1 MIYTLT
7 LNPAID
13 LFIKTQEM
21 QPNTVNRTES
31 YDVQANGK
39 GVNVSFVLHR
49 LGIVNTALGVGAGFT
64 LDYITNFLRENEIPN
79 IFYKDKGFTRINV
92 FTRVLNENNEYKLVN
107 PGPNIS
113 VQTLNKLIDKIK
125 TLNKT
130 DWLCVCGSFAQGI
143 NSSIIITLGKLSQKY
158 GFKLIIDTSYSDVLD
173 VLKFHPYLIKPNE
186 EELISWF
193 GADHDTSIETI
204 TVLAKKAI
212 IAGAENVLVSLGS
225 RGALLVTPDSVF
237 FGNAPKI
244 NVLNTAGAGD
254 TMLGTFIA
262 GRFSGLDDDK
272 NLLNAIVAGSDT
284 ARKAWLTN
292 FDGTEELKQQVVVQR
307 LKSEASV

>member
-21 QPNTVNRTES
+21 KPNTVNRTDS
-31 YDVQANGK
+31 YDIQANGK
-39 GVNVSFVLHR
+39 GVNVSFILHR
-49 LGIVNTALGVGAGFT
+49 LGIVNTALGVGGGFT
-64 LDYITNFLRENEIPN
+64 LDYITKFLSDNEIPN
-79 IFYKDKGFTRINV
+79 KFYKDYGFTRINV
-92 FTRVLNENNEYKLVN
+92 FTRVVNQGNEYKLVN

-113 VQTLNKLIDKIK
+113 NTVLNRLINHVKSLTK
-125 TLNKT
+125 K
-130 DWLCVCGSFAQGI
+130 DWLCVCGSFALGI
-143 NSSIIITLGKLSQKY
+143 SSEIIGVLGQLSQEC
-158 GFKLIIDTSYSDVLD
+158 GFKLIIDTSSPDILD
-173 VLKFHPYLIKPNE
+173 YLKYHPYLIKPNE

-193 GADHDTSIETI
+193 NAEHDTSLTAIAN
-204 TVLAKKAI
+204 LAKKATL
-212 IAGAENVLVSLGS
+212 AGAQNVLVSLGS
-225 RGALLVTPDSVF
+225 KGALLVTRDKIL

-262 GRFSGLDDDK
+262 GKFSGLDDDK

-284 ARKAWLTN
+284 ARKPWLTT
-292 FDGTEELKQQVVVQR
+292 FEGTEELKNQVLIEQ
-307 LKSEASV
+307 L